1 MYNYCWRWQIEPELL
16 IWKCVKYLMEED
28 CIKPRPH
35 NSLLW
40 FTLFFTLLV
49 VVELQLK
56 ADVMFTVAS
65 LFICVCYSLS
75 WSLFY
80 INSLICVCPEQGN
93 FDPELG
99 HAWSY
104 HSMDSCSFNIITAF
118 AATLHL
124 SNEVSSEVLFW
135 ALDCLPACFLWV
147 WNLIS
152 VRVSAQRD
160 VGYWWKAHR
169 LSHSFLAGLF
179 DSRRVRSLTS
189 VCLHRKQRT
198 SASAGFQIEQ
208 GPLHTTYHIVLGEIK
223 IITVCISTNSFCLS
237 FKTFSPRT
245 DSPQTCLPLKLKT
258 SPT

>member
-1 MYNYCWRWQIEPELL
+1 
-16 IWKCVKYLMEED
+16 MEED
-28 CIKPRPH
+28 CTKPRLH
-35 NSLLW
+35 NSVLGKQLGKILR
-40 FTLFFTLLV
+40 FTLFFGLLV

-56 ADVMFTVAS
+56 ADVMFTVTS

-75 WSLFY
+75 WTLFY

-93 FDPELG
+93 FDPGWG

-104 HSMDSCSFNIITAF
+104 NSMNSCSFNIITAF

-135 ALDCLPACFLWV
+135 VLECLPACFLQV

-152 VRVSAQRD
+152 VCVSAQR
-160 VGYWWKAHR
+160 VPVKSPYVFT
-169 LSHSFLAGLF
+169 LFFLAGLF
-179 DSRRVRSLTS
+179 GSRRVRSLTS
-189 VCLHRKQRT
+189 VCLHRKKRT
-198 SASAGFQIEQ
+198 SASVDFQIEQ
-208 GPLHTTYHIVLGEIK
+208 DPLHTTYHIVLREIK
-223 IITVCISTNSFCLS
+223 IISVCISTSSFCLS

-245 DSPQTCLPLKLKT
+245 DSPQTCMPLKWKM